1 MDAPEKLVIIV
12 THGAAEAELATVPF
26 VMAAAALASDVEV
39 VMAFQGD
46 AVGLLTKIGP
56 EDIHAHG
63 FPPLAE
69 LMSTVS
75 EFGGQLLACAPC
87 LEAREI
93 GENYLREGIEVIG
106 AARLIAEITSATS
119 TLTY

>member
-1 MDAPEKLVIIV
+1 MDAPEKLVVIV
-12 THGAAEAELATVPF
+12 THGAAEAELATIPF
-26 VMAAAALASDVEV
+26 VMAAGALASDIEL

-46 AVGLLTKIGP
+46 SVELLTRNGAQ
-56 EDIHAHG
+56 DVHAHN

-69 LMSTVS
+69 LMDTVS
-75 EFGGQLLACAPC
+75 ELGGKLLACAPC

-93 GENYLREGIEVIG
+93 GESYLRDDVEVIG
-106 AARLIAEITSATS
+106 AARLIAEVTSATN